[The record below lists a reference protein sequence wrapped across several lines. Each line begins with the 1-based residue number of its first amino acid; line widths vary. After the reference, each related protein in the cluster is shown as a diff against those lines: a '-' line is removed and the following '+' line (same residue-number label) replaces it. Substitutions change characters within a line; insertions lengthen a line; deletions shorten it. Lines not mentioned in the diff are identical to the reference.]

1 VDVDLT
7 TAEGELAALRA
18 VRMGELPVVLP
29 IPPSYLPTRSGC
41 EQPERYGREGRQ
53 EEDLCW
59 KGRRERIFG
68 RARSRFWPHEPG
80 FGAGMMILVRFG
92 TSNQVSKWRPPGYD
106 TNFVNLGSRFRELL
120 EGDFYNNF
128 VIVV

>member
-18 VRMGELPVVLP
+18 DGELPVVLP

-41 EQPERYGREGRQ
+41 EQPERYGREERR

-59 KGRRERIFG
+59 KGRRERVFG
-68 RARSRFWPHEPG
+68 RARSRF
-80 FGAGMMILVRFG
+80 
-92 TSNQVSKWRPPGYD
+92 
-106 TNFVNLGSRFRELL
+106 
-120 EGDFYNNF
+120 
-128 VIVV
+128 